1 MLFQCNVM
9 QYELNVIIIVFIEK
23 KYKLPADIQHRQ
35 ILLLSIDTFLFK
47 LFKRPEVKHATSV

>member
-1 MLFQCNVM
+1 M